1 MTTTKIKKRNQQA
14 LSKKGEDRVREILE
28 AARNTLIEYGYSG
41 FTMRKIAEKAD
52 MAPGNITYYY
62 KTKEDILHDLLDW
75 VTVTYESSWDRILK
89 DESKS
94 DEEKLF
100 VICENLMLDLGERST
115 TYFFPELWT
124 LSNHDEQAAIYMNR
138 SYGRARVRFKALVSK
153 INPALSPAAVDLVA
167 LFISASIE
175 GHTPFIGYNKEYARA
190 RKGMARLAARNFV
203 EIVKNATD
211 DEVLSAQLTS

>member
-1 MTTTKIKKRNQQA
+1 MATTKVKKRNPQT

-41 FTMRKIAEKAD
+41 FTMRKIAEKAE

-62 KTKEDILHDLLDW
+62 KTKEEILHDLLDW
-75 VTVTYESSWDRILK
+75 VTVTYESSWDRILG
-89 DESKS
+89 DGSKS

-100 VICENLMLDLGERST
+100 LICENLMLDLGERST

-124 LSNHDEQAAIYMNR
+124 LSNHDEQAASFMNR
-138 SYGRARVRFKALVSK
+138 SYGRERVRFKGLISK
-153 INPALSPAAVDLVA
+153 INPDLSPEAVDHVA

-175 GHTPFIGYNKEYARA
+175 GHTPFIGFNKEYARA
-190 RKGMARLAARNFV
+190 RKSMARFAARNFV
-203 EIVKNATD
+203 EMVKQATD
-211 DEVLSAQLTS
+211 EEVLSAQLAG